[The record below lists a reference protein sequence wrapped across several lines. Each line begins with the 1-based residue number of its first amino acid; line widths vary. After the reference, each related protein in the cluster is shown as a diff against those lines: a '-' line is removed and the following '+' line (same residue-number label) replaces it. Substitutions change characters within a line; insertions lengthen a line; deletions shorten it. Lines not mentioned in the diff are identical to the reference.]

1 MGKRAR
7 VKHGSGQT
15 MYLVRDNKNRFKKW
29 TNIGKSINY
38 DKRQQAKIV
47 KPGYGHIGDLSKSTE
62 TVKPQS
68 DRKKT
73 PSWGKMPELVIIKH
87 IGKR

>member
-1 MGKRAR
+1 MGKRTR
-7 VKHGSGQT
+7 VKHGSGKT

-29 TNIGKSINY
+29 TNIGRSINH

-47 KPGYGHIGDLSKSTE
+47 KPGYGHIGDLSKNTE
-62 TVKPQS
+62 PAKSQRVH
-68 DRKKT
+68 KKT
-73 PSWGKMPELVIIKH
+73 YSWGKMPELAIIKR